1 MSRALF
7 KVDGANVVEH
17 PRVEP
22 YHKDPTSQLSQSMS
36 QNPSQNLSEQL
47 SHADTQL
54 PLLIIQIPC
63 YNEADTLPSVLADLP
78 QSLPGVGRIETL
90 IVDDGSDDE
99 TVSVAQRLGVHHI
112 IRHGF
117 NRGLAAA
124 FQTGIDSALQLGA
137 DIVVNTDGD
146 NQYPGNRIG
155 DLIAPILQGEA
166 DLVVGDRQPH
176 TLEHF
181 SPTKRFLQWVGSWV
195 VRMASGTQVPDATSG
210 FRAISREAA
219 LRQIVLTR
227 FSYTLETVI
236 QAGKKGLRVA
246 NIPIMVNPTLRAS
259 RLHKG
264 NWSFV
269 QRQAVTILRI
279 YMLYEPLRTFLFLAA
294 PALLAG
300 FFLVARFLYFYLAMQ
315 TASGRHIQSVLI
327 GGTLLIVG
335 FLIVVVGILADI
347 SATQRALLEEMLY
360 RQRKAELERKQS
372 R

>member
-1 MSRALF
+1 M
-7 KVDGANVVEH
+7 
-17 PRVEP
+17 VEP
-22 YHKDPTSQLSQSMS
+22 YHKNPTSQSS
-36 QNPSQNLSEQL
+36 QNMSQNLSQNL
-47 SHADTQL
+47 SGHQTQSDTHL
-54 PLLIIQIPC
+54 LLLIIQIPC
-63 YNEADTLPSVLADLP
+63 FNEAEMLPSVLADLP
-78 QSLPGVGRIETL
+78 LAIEGVGRIEVL
-90 IVDDGSDDE
+90 IIDDGSSDE
-99 TVSVAQRLGVHHI
+99 TVQVARQLGVRHI
-112 IRHGF
+112 VSHGIQ
-117 NRGLAAA
+117 RGLAAA
-124 FQTGIDSALQLGA
+124 YQTGIDSALSLGA
-137 DIVVNTDGD
+137 DIIVNTDGD
-146 NQYPGNRIG
+146 HQYPGSKIG
-155 DLIAPILQGEA
+155 DLIAPILAGKAE
-166 DLVVGDRQPH
+166 LVIGDRQPH

-181 SPTKRFLQWVGSWV
+181 SPTKRFLQRVGSWV
-195 VRMASGTQVPDATSG
+195 VRMASGTQIPDAASG

-246 NIPIMVNPTLRAS
+246 HIPIMVNPTLRPS

-264 NWSFV
+264 NWNFV
-269 QRQAVTILRI
+269 QRQAAIILRI
-279 YMLYEPLRTFLFLAA
+279 YMLYEPLRTFLILAT
-294 PALLAG
+294 PPLLAG

-347 SATQRALLEEMLY
+347 SATQRALLEELLY